1 MRSSLQKG
9 STVADL
15 KLAPANNDVDVTVA
29 VGGKFAQG
37 ELPLRFVLL
46 YIRMTPEEKGAIKW
60 FWFFP
65 ITLPIHIAEEFW
77 GGEGFLSW
85 NARAT
90 GAVFSVSKFF
100 TLVGIGFILVLTG
113 VLLAR
118 RYPKM
123 RWIVSA
129 LATIFL
135 INGFS
140 HLIAT
145 ITQHRYSPGLVS
157 GSLLWIPFSIWI
169 LMSEH
174 RLATKRTFLGGV
186 ITGAVIHGIVT
197 LFSRGIIS

>member
-1 MRSSLQKG
+1 MNPEQ
-9 STVADL
+9 
-15 KLAPANNDVDVTVA
+15 NNSA
-29 VGGKFAQG
+29 
-37 ELPLRFVLL
+37 R
-46 YIRMTPEEKGAIKW
+46 W

-85 NARAT
+85 NAHAT
-90 GAVFSVSKFF
+90 GAVFSVAKFF
-100 TLVGIGFILVLTG
+100 TLVTVGFVLVLTG

-123 RWIVSA
+123 RWIISA

-140 HLIAT
+140 HLVAT
-145 ITQHRYSPGLVS
+145 ITHHQYSPGLVS
-157 GSLLWIPFSIWI
+157 GLLIWIPFSIWI
-169 LMSEH
+169 LIAEH
-174 RLATKRTFLGGV
+174 RLTTKRTFFGGV
-186 ITGAVIHGIVT
+186 MTGAAIHGVVT

>member
-1 MRSSLQKG
+1 MLS
-9 STVADL
+9 
-15 KLAPANNDVDVTVA
+15 
-29 VGGKFAQG
+29 
-37 ELPLRFVLL
+37 
-46 YIRMTPEEKGAIKW
+46 EEKSRKW

-77 GGEGFLSW
+77 GGEGFLAW

-90 GAVFSVSKFF
+90 GAVFSVTKFF
-100 TLVGIGFILVLTG
+100 TLVTVGFVLILTG

-123 RWIVSA
+123 RWIISA

-145 ITQHRYSPGLVS
+145 VMHHQYSPGLIS
-157 GSLLWIPFSIWI
+157 GLLLWIPFSSWI
-169 LMSEH
+169 LFVEH
-174 RLATKRTFLGGV
+174 RRTTNRTFYGGV
-186 ITGAVIHGIVT
+186 ITGAAIHGVVT

>member
-1 MRSSLQKG
+1 MLS
-9 STVADL
+9 
-15 KLAPANNDVDVTVA
+15 
-29 VGGKFAQG
+29 
-37 ELPLRFVLL
+37 
-46 YIRMTPEEKGAIKW
+46 EEKSIRW

-90 GAVFSVSKFF
+90 GAVFSVTKFF
-100 TLVGIGFILVLTG
+100 TLVTVGFILILTG

-123 RWIVSA
+123 RWIISA

-140 HLIAT
+140 HLFAT
-145 ITQHRYSPGLVS
+145 ITQHQYSPGLVS
-157 GSLLWIPFSIWI
+157 GLLLWIPFSIWI
-169 LMSEH
+169 LFAE
-174 RLATKRTFLGGV
+174 RRVTTRRTFFGGV
-186 ITGAVIHGIVT
+186 ITGAAIHGIVT

>member
-1 MRSSLQKG
+1 MNPGEKTS
-9 STVADL
+9 
-15 KLAPANNDVDVTVA
+15 A
-29 VGGKFAQG
+29 V
-37 ELPLRFVLL
+37 R
-46 YIRMTPEEKGAIKW
+46 

-90 GAVFSVSKFF
+90 GAVLSVTKFF
-100 TLVGIGFILVLTG
+100 TLVSVGFILVLIG
-113 VLLAR
+113 VLLAQ

-123 RWIVSA
+123 RWIISA

-140 HLIAT
+140 HSIAT
-145 ITQHRYSPGLVS
+145 ITHHQYSPGLVS
-157 GSLLWIPFSIWI
+157 GVLLWIPFSIWI
-169 LMSEH
+169 LVSEH
-174 RLATKRTFLGGV
+174 RVTTTRTFFGGV
-186 ITGAVIHGIVT
+186 ITGAAIHGIVT

>member
-1 MRSSLQKG
+1 MTSDKKRP
-9 STVADL
+9 
-15 KLAPANNDVDVTVA
+15 AP
-29 VGGKFAQG
+29 
-37 ELPLRFVLL
+37 
-46 YIRMTPEEKGAIKW
+46 W

-77 GGEGFLSW
+77 GGEGFLAW

-90 GAVFSVSKFF
+90 GAVFSVTKFF
-100 TLVGIGFILVLTG
+100 TLVTVGFSLVLMG
-113 VLLAR
+113 ILLAR

-123 RWIVSA
+123 RWIISA

-145 ITQHRYSPGLVS
+145 IIQQQYSPGLVS
-157 GSLLWIPFSIWI
+157 GLLLWIPFSIWI
-169 LMSEH
+169 LFAEH
-174 RLATKRTFLGGV
+174 RVTTKRTFFGGV
-186 ITGAVIHGIVT
+186 LTGAAIHGVVT

>member
-1 MRSSLQKG
+1 
-9 STVADL
+9 
-15 KLAPANNDVDVTVA
+15 
-29 VGGKFAQG
+29 
-37 ELPLRFVLL
+37 
-46 YIRMTPEEKGAIKW
+46 MTPDEKRPDKW

-90 GAVFSVSKFF
+90 GAVFSVTKFF
-100 TLVGIGFILVLTG
+100 ALVTFAFVLVLIG

-123 RWIVSA
+123 RWIISA
-129 LATIFL
+129 LASIFL

-145 ITQHRYSPGLVS
+145 MAHHQYSPGLIS
-157 GSLLWIPFSIWI
+157 GLLLWIPFSIWI
-169 LMSEH
+169 LFAEH
-174 RLATKRTFLGGV
+174 RVTTRRTFVGGV
-186 ITGAVIHGIVT
+186 ITGAAIHGVVT

>member
-1 MRSSLQKG
+1 MPNIQRRSNKISR
-9 STVADL
+9 
-15 KLAPANNDVDVTVA
+15 N
-29 VGGKFAQG
+29 
-37 ELPLRFVLL
+37 
-46 YIRMTPEEKGAIKW
+46 YHIYRMNSEQNSSASW

-90 GAVFSVSKFF
+90 GAVLSVTKFF
-100 TLVGIGFILVLTG
+100 TLVTVGFILILTG

-118 RYPKM
+118 KYQKM
-123 RWIVSA
+123 RWIISA
-129 LATIFL
+129 LSTIFL

-145 ITQHRYSPGLVS
+145 IAHHEYSPGLVS
-157 GSLLWIPFSIWI
+157 GVLLWIPFSIWI
-169 LMSEH
+169 LNTE
-174 RLATKRTFLGGV
+174 RRQTTNRTFFGGV
-186 ITGAVIHGIVT
+186 ITGAAIHGVVT

>member
-1 MRSSLQKG
+1 MNPEQNTSS
-9 STVADL
+9 
-15 KLAPANNDVDVTVA
+15 
-29 VGGKFAQG
+29 
-37 ELPLRFVLL
+37 
-46 YIRMTPEEKGAIKW
+46 KW

-90 GAVFSVSKFF
+90 GAVFSVTKFLI
-100 TLVGIGFILVLTG
+100 LVTIGFLLVLTG

-123 RWIVSA
+123 RWIISA
-129 LATIFL
+129 LATVFL

-145 ITQHRYSPGLVS
+145 LAQHQYSPGLVS
-157 GSLLWIPFSIWI
+157 GLLLWIPFSLWI
-169 LMSEH
+169 LFSEH
-174 RLATKRTFLGGV
+174 RVTTNRTFFGGI

>member
-1 MRSSLQKG
+1 MLS
-9 STVADL
+9 
-15 KLAPANNDVDVTVA
+15 
-29 VGGKFAQG
+29 
-37 ELPLRFVLL
+37 
-46 YIRMTPEEKGAIKW
+46 EEKSIKW

-77 GGEGFLSW
+77 GGEGFLAW

-90 GAVFSVSKFF
+90 GAVFSVTKFF
-100 TLVGIGFILVLTG
+100 TLVTLGFLLVLTG

-123 RWIVSA
+123 RWIISA
-129 LATIFL
+129 LAAIFL

-145 ITQHRYSPGLVS
+145 IAQHQYSPGLVS
-157 GSLLWIPFSIWI
+157 GLLLWIPFSTWI
-169 LMSEH
+169 LFAEH
-174 RLATKRTFLGGV
+174 RATTKRTFFGGV
-186 ITGAVIHGIVT
+186 ITGAAIHGIVT

>member
-1 MRSSLQKG
+1 MNPDR
-9 STVADL
+9 
-15 KLAPANNDVDVTVA
+15 NNSA
-29 VGGKFAQG
+29 
-37 ELPLRFVLL
+37 
-46 YIRMTPEEKGAIKW
+46 KW

-90 GAVFSVSKFF
+90 GVVFSVTKFF
-100 TLVGIGFILVLTG
+100 TLVSVGFVLILVG
-113 VLLAR
+113 VLLAQ

-123 RWIVSA
+123 RWIICA

-140 HLIAT
+140 HLFAT
-145 ITQHRYSPGLVS
+145 ITQHQYSPGLVS
-157 GSLLWIPFSIWI
+157 GLLLWIPFAIWI
-169 LMSEH
+169 LIAEH
-174 RLATKRTFLGGV
+174 RNTTRRTFLGGV
-186 ITGAVIHGIVT
+186 ITGAAIHGIVT